1 MGAIIRTVIALVF
14 GGVLLYL
21 AYDDLT
27 VYFNHSELQTFT
39 IEDVETNGVGESRYI
54 EVTDGSPIGS
64 FVYETR
70 NGVPNKLY
78 YPLLSPSSIDSYL
91 EDDSQPLIAKVVVS
105 TERFESACVEA
116 ENCADP
122 GLRTVK
128 GVVQVGLNSIDQE
141 TRDLFAD
148 SDFALD
154 ENVIYMDS
162 DAQPQILWAL
172 LKLAGGIAFLL
183 YAIVPF
189 FLGRSSSEKDIPLP
203 TAQPPQA

>member
-1 MGAIIRTVIALVF
+1 MGTIIRAIIALVF

-27 VYFNHSELQTFT
+27 VYFNHSELQSFT
-39 IEDVETNGVGESRYI
+39 IENVEANGIGEARYI
-54 EVTDGSPIGS
+54 EVADGSPIGAY
-64 FVYETR
+64 VYETK
-70 NGVPNKLY
+70 NGVPTKLY

-105 TERFESACVEA
+105 TARFESACVEQ

-141 TRDLFAD
+141 TRNLFAD

-154 ENVIYMDS
+154 ENVIYMDA
-162 DAQPQILWAL
+162 DKEPQIFWGL
-172 LKLAGGIAFLL
+172 LKLGGGLAFLL
-183 YAIVPF
+183 YAIGPF
-189 FLGRSSSEKDIPLP
+189 FWSRFSRNKDIPLP
-203 TAQPPQA
+203 TAQPSV